1 MNYSNSQIESLIRG
15 IENGTINE
23 WNLPKDYYSALVDY
37 FKKGLFEGFGATLST
52 VSSKDLPLLEELVT
66 NMYMFS
72 GGKTFQIVK
81 EISSLLV
88 DENGNQRSSREFNK
102 LGRETYDTWNDNW
115 GRTEYN
121 TAVGSG
127 DMAVKWKDIEA
138 QKDVMPYLEYDAVLD
153 KNTSAICRPLD
164 GIVALVNDP
173 IWDRITPLN
182 HFNCR
187 CILKQRRDGEVTK
200 DVNNTVSKVVDNMNP
215 IFVNNV
221 GKTGEVFT
229 KDHPYFDVAKEY
241 KEHAKNNFGLPIP
254 KMGSSVH
261 NTELMDTVINR
272 FKDIGVNVNKD
283 AAALVKEDFKFRR
296 GESSYI
302 RGDLL
307 QIEKGKRFEASQY
320 YKDSIVHHELGHM
333 IHTQNNIIKVG
344 SSVSKEYAT
353 HFNELKSLVKNPAEL
368 DLAINKVVKDTWNNP
383 ELLKKY
389 GAKDR
394 SEVVEMANSTKDAL
408 MALTNSKYGGGHEL
422 KYMKIKGAKE
432 AEMFAHSMENKFVG
446 NPVFKEIM
454 PDVYKKSVEYINS
467 IIK

>member
-153 KNTSAICRPLD
+153 KNTSDICRPLD

-241 KEHAKNNFGLPIP
+241 KEHAKNNFGLYLP
-254 KMGSSVH
+254 K
-261 NTELMDTVINR
+261 
-272 FKDIGVNVNKD
+272 F
-283 AAALVKEDFKFRR
+283 
-296 GESSYI
+296 
-302 RGDLL
+302 
-307 QIEKGKRFEASQY
+307 
-320 YKDSIVHHELGHM
+320 
-333 IHTQNNIIKVG
+333 
-344 SSVSKEYAT
+344 
-353 HFNELKSLVKNPAEL
+353 
-368 DLAINKVVKDTWNNP
+368 
-383 ELLKKY
+383 
-389 GAKDR
+389 AK
-394 SEVVEMANSTKDAL
+394 
-408 MALTNSKYGGGHEL
+408 
-422 KYMKIKGAKE
+422 
-432 AEMFAHSMENKFVG
+432 
-446 NPVFKEIM
+446 
-454 PDVYKKSVEYINS
+454 
-467 IIK
+467 